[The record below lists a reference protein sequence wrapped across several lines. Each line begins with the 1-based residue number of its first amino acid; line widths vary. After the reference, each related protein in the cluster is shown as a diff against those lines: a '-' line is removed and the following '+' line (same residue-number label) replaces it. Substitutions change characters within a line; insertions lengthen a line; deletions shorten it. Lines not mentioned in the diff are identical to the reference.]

1 LIEFSLLGTMVSI
14 SEHKKYVFFLNI
26 SFLLVACVFLIM
38 QFSSAG
44 FLVLGSSQSFKEND
58 QQDCQ
63 GLHSLDDY
71 KAKCSYIKS
80 NIPCVSQGYID
91 YLYLFYCNLGRFP
104 LLGYCLSF
112 LWLLVL
118 FYLLGNTASEYFC
131 SSLEKLSKLL
141 NLSPTI
147 AGITLLSLGNG
158 APDVFASLVSF
169 MGDGTSNVGF
179 NTVLG
184 GASFVSCVVVGII
197 SILVKQEEFRVNRC
211 AFVRDVCFFL
221 LVLASLTFILIHGKI
236 NLWGAMGFLSM
247 YIVYFM
253 VVYVLQ
259 VHWNGGGNES
269 ERNASS
275 SYGSDLNIP
284 ILSSMEKG
292 EQNYVKGCDMECG
305 TEVEMNKCCFCVRLS
320 APCRMLIWILEMP
333 LYLPR
338 RLTIPVVCEKGWSK
352 PATVASVTMAP
363 VLLSALWN
371 AQGESA
377 TVNTSLIVFGIGLML
392 GMTFGVLAY
401 VTTEKS
407 SPPQKC
413 LLPWLAGGF
422 LMSVTWSYIIA
433 QELVGLIVSLGF
445 VFGISPS
452 ILGLTVLS
460 WGNSIGDL
468 ITNLILAMNGGPE
481 GAQVAIS
488 GCYAGP
494 IFNILFGLGLSL
506 VASAWYAYPSSV
518 VIPKDPYL
526 LETIGFLVGGLLWAL
541 VVLPRRN
548 MKLNWVLGGGL
559 LAIYMMSVSL
569 RLTQALGSFHFH
581 DTHA

>member
-1 LIEFSLLGTMVSI
+1 MVSI
-14 SEHKKYVFFLNI
+14 SEHKKYVLFLNI
-26 SFLLVACVFLIM
+26 SFLLVACVFLIV

-169 MGDGTSNVGF
+169 MGDGTSSVGF

-197 SILVKQEEFRVNRC
+197 SIFVKQEEFRVNRC

-236 NLWGAMGFLSM
+236 NLWGAMAFLSM

-305 TEVEMNKCCFCVRLS
+305 TEVEMNKCCFCIRLS
-320 APCRMLIWILEMP
+320 APCRKLIWILEMP

-377 TVNTSLIVFGIGLML
+377 TLTTSLIVYGIGLML

-445 VFGISPS
+445 IFGISPS

-506 VASAWYAYPSSV
+506 VVSAWYAYPSSV
-518 VIPKDPYL
+518 VIAKDPYL

-541 VVLPRRN
+541 VVLPRSN

-569 RLTQALGSFHFH
+569 RLTQELGSFHFL

>member
-1 LIEFSLLGTMVSI
+1 MVSI
-14 SEHKKYVFFLNI
+14 SENKKYVLFLNL

-38 QFSSAG
+38 QFNSAE
-44 FLVLGSSQSFKEND
+44 FLVLRSSRPSEEND
-58 QQDCQ
+58 LQNCQ

-71 KAKCSYIKS
+71 EAKCLYIKS
-80 NIPCVSQGYID
+80 SIPCVSQGYID
-91 YLYLFYCNLGRFP
+91 YLYLFYCNLGRFAP
-104 LLGYCLSF
+104 LGYCLSF

-131 SSLEKLSKLL
+131 SSLEDLSKLL

-147 AGITLLSLGNG
+147 AGVTLLSLGNG
-158 APDVFASLVSF
+158 APDVFSSLVSF
-169 MGDGTSNVGF
+169 MGDGTSGVGF
-179 NTVLG
+179 NTIIG

-197 SILVKQEEFRVNRC
+197 SIFAKQEGFRVNRC
-211 AFVRDVCFFL
+211 AFFRDVCFFL
-221 LVLASLTFILIHGKI
+221 LVLVSLFFIMIHGTI
-236 NLWGAMGFLSM
+236 NLWGAIGFLSM

-253 VVYVLQ
+253 IVYTLQ
-259 VHWNGGGNES
+259 VHWNSGGKES
-269 ERNASS
+269 ERNADS
-275 SYGSDLNIP
+275 SYGSDLDIP

-292 EQNYVKGCDMECG
+292 EQNHVKECGLECG
-305 TEVEMNKCCFCVRLS
+305 TEVEMKKCCFCVRLS
-320 APCRMLIWILEMP
+320 APCSILARILEMP

-338 RLTIPVVCEKGWSK
+338 RLTIPVVCENRWSK
-352 PATVASVTMAP
+352 PAAVTSVTMAP
-363 VLLSALWN
+363 VLISALWN
-371 AQGESA
+371 SQDESA
-377 TVNTSLIVFGIGLML
+377 TLSTTLIVYGIGLML
-392 GMTFGVLAY
+392 GMTFGVLALA
-401 VTTEKS
+401 TTEKS

-445 VFGISPS
+445 IFGISPS

-460 WGNSIGDL
+460 WGNSVGDL

-481 GAQVAIS
+481 GAQIAIS

-494 IFNILFGLGLSL
+494 IFNILCGLGLSL
-506 VASAWYAYPSSV
+506 VVSAWQAYPSSV
-518 VIPKDPYL
+518 VIPNDPCL

-548 MKLNWVLGGGL
+548 MKLNGVLGGGL
-559 LAIYMMSVSL
+559 LAVYMMSVSV
-569 RLTQALGSFHFH
+569 RLYQTLGSF
-581 DTHA
+581 